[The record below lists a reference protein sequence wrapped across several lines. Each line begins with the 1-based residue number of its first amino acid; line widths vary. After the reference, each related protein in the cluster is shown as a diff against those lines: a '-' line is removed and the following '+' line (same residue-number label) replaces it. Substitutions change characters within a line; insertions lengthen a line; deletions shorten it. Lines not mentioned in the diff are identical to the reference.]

1 MANIVTKPIFGG
13 YQQSSFPGGGYQQS
27 GLLGYQQ
34 PANGLLGGYPQNTEN
49 LMAQYLQN
57 LFMRRYNPP
66 SIPQQPGMV
75 SSSLGQGGR
84 QYQAPQIANVPL
96 PGAQSRNTA
105 PQGSTPYPQGGGYML
120 NGQGYFSDGT
130 WDPNAGNWSS

>member
-66 SIPQQPGMV
+66 AIAQQPGMV
-75 SSSLGQGGR
+75 GSRMGMGGM
-84 QYQAPQIANVPL
+84 QYMAPQVVQAAP
-96 PGAQSRNTA
+96 PGKTEMQRMQEQMAALQAQMQQQNPFQNFDS
-105 PQGSTPYPQGGGYML
+105 GG
-120 NGQGYFSDGT
+120 
-130 WDPNAGNWSS
+130 